1 MNEFNFTI
9 QDDDY
14 ITLHSK
20 YILTGDF
27 PFVKKEIETLAENGH
42 PYAIALWYIFMERDA
57 NEKIDNITLNLEKL
71 THQNLFALSKYYYAS
86 DYTRKQF
93 AEIRKTIKENEDYT
107 RGVRFTY
114 TDTDMK
120 YKFDTAKEQYKNFPY
135 YLTLSQATDKAFS
148 TAQNSMSPIAIY
160 DLVRI
165 YRVYANAQATTYDIL
180 SEQQIYNR
188 LLRKSTK
195 KLYNE
200 YNKKLFSLN
209 ELPSSP
215 ETILYKFSLGNL
227 LLMTNKEKLNEQG
240 RVLLRELANREYSR
254 SLKLLLGEKE
264 RVAKAK
270 QEETENE

>member
-1 MNEFNFTI
+1 MNEFNFTT

-14 ITLHSK
+14 ITLYSK

-27 PFVKKEIETLAENGH
+27 PFVKKEIEVLAENGH
-42 PYAIALWYIFMERDA
+42 PYAIALWYTFMERDA
-57 NEKIDNITLNLEKL
+57 NEKIDNITLNLEIL

-93 AEIRKTIKENEDYT
+93 AEIRKTIEENENYIKGF
-107 RGVRFTY
+107 RPVY
-114 TDTDMK
+114 TDEDMK
-120 YKFDTAKEQYKNFPY
+120 EKYDIARYQFKNFPY
-135 YLTLSQATDKAFS
+135 YLSLSQATDKAFN
-148 TAQNSMSPIAIY
+148 TAQNSMSPIALY

-165 YRVYANAQATTYDIL
+165 YRVYANAQATTFDIT
-180 SEQQIYNR
+180 SGQRMYNR

-195 KLYNE
+195 KLYKD
-200 YNKKLFSLN
+200 YTKKLSSLN
-209 ELPSSP
+209 EQPLSA
-215 ETILYKFSLGNL
+215 EAILYKFSLGNL

-254 SLKLLLGEKE
+254 SLKVLLGEKE
-264 RVAKAK
+264 RVDKAK

>member
-1 MNEFNFTI
+1 MNEFNFTT

-42 PYAIALWYIFMERDA
+42 PYAIALWYINMERDA

-93 AEIRKTIKENEDYT
+93 AEIRKTIEENENYIKGF
-107 RGVRFTY
+107 RPVY
-114 TDTDMK
+114 TDEDMK
-120 YKFDTAKEQYKNFPY
+120 EKYDIARYQFKNFPY
-135 YLTLSQATDKAFS
+135 YLSLSQATDKAFS
-148 TAQNSMSPIAIY
+148 TAQNSMSPIALY

-165 YRVYANAQATTYDIL
+165 YRVYAYAQATTFDIT
-180 SEQQIYNR
+180 SGQRIYNR

-195 KLYNE
+195 KLYKD
-200 YNKKLFSLN
+200 YTKKLSSLN
-209 ELPSSP
+209 EQPLSA
-215 ETILYKFSLGNL
+215 EAILYKFSLGNL

-254 SLKLLLGEKE
+254 DLKVLLGEKE